1 MNVYT
6 EWVTLNNAIDRE
18 LSERLQK
25 SVATNEKTEKEVRLE
40 NHNIL
45 VEYWRLSRELS
56 LFMNINFEKEI
67 KEHFAGLYVSIE
79 SSPPQASD

>member
-6 EWVTLNNAIDRE
+6 EWITLNNKIGSI
-18 LSERLQK
+18 LSTRLAD

-40 NHNIL
+40 NHNVL
-45 VEYWRLSRELS
+45 VEYWRISRELS
-56 LFMNINFEKEI
+56 LFMNTNFEKEI